1 MVFETQKNTLHLQIL
16 PASLSAVFLKNMEN
30 EWKQV
35 PSSPTKDMDLEVQAF
50 IHKNQKHYQH
60 KHDICINLI
69 NCLSRAIEHACCDF
83 RHFDKTEHF
92 LCWPHPHL
100 SDITTNPRMYSTQ
113 YIRTQTGS
121 CMVFEIE
128 ASMPCPPTED
138 KNELQGLRR
147 IKTMKVPNLPVLTL
161 RLLLLKFFTV
171 VMQRHLKGTQIY
183 MKLIKLHQQKYPAEM
198 KV

>member
-1 MVFETQKNTLHLQIL
+1 MLAVIFAILTRRNIFYVGHTHICLTSLQTPGCTLHSTLG
-16 PASLSAVFLKNMEN
+16 LK
-30 EWKQV
+30 Q
-35 PSSPTKDMDLEVQAF
+35 D
-50 IHKNQKHYQH
+50 
-60 KHDICINLI
+60 
-69 NCLSRAIEHACCDF
+69 
-83 RHFDKTEHF
+83 
-92 LCWPHPHL
+92 
-100 SDITTNPRMYSTQ
+100 
-113 YIRTQTGS
+113 S